1 MPHKAFL
8 VGIFSQPEETATA
21 EELVNEL
28 AELADTLEM
37 EVVGSRVVRI
47 REPNPKLLV
56 GEGKAQEIVQL
67 AENAEADVIVFD
79 DFLTPSQQRNWEQ
92 LSSLAVIDRQEV
104 ILDIFAAH
112 AKTNEATL
120 QVQLAQANYSLPR
133 LKRRWTHLN
142 RQGGKAGGMGAKG
155 EGEQQ
160 LEIDSRVI
168 RNNIAKLKRQ
178 LEEVQQ
184 HRKIQRAKRL
194 RKPVPVA
201 AIVGYTNAGKS
212 SLLNAMTHAGVLS
225 ENKLFATLDP
235 TVRRFRLP
243 GGQDI
248 LLADTVGFIRKLP
261 HTLVE
266 AFKST
271 LEETALADFI
281 IEVCDA
287 SAAGLDD
294 RHETTLNVLDEIGAG
309 DKPIVMVLNKMD
321 LVTEPIEINRL
332 KTRYPDA
339 VFASTINGMGLDE
352 LAERVEAFVD
362 AESKVFSLVIP
373 HDRYGCIT
381 QIRAN
386 CSIISEEY
394 DNDGVHLSVKAP
406 KSQWSFLQTL

>member
-1 MPHKAFL
+1 MESSTFKSGFA
-8 VGIFSQPEETATA
+8 V
-21 EELVNEL
+21 L
-28 AELADTLEM
+28 A
-37 EVVGSRVVRI
+37 G
-47 REPNPKLLV
+47 
-56 GEGKAQEIVQL
+56 
-67 AENAEADVIVFD
+67 
-79 DFLTPSQQRNWEQ
+79 
-92 LSSLAVIDRQEV
+92 
-104 ILDIFAAH
+104 
-112 AKTNEATL
+112 
-120 QVQLAQANYSLPR
+120 LP
-133 LKRRWTHLN
+133 
-142 RQGGKAGGMGAKG
+142 
-155 EGEQQ
+155 
-160 LEIDSRVI
+160 
-168 RNNIAKLKRQ
+168 
-178 LEEVQQ
+178 
-184 HRKIQRAKRL
+184 
-194 RKPVPVA
+194 
-201 AIVGYTNAGKS
+201 NAGKS
-212 SLLNAMTHAGVLS
+212 TLLNCLTGSDIPA
-225 ENKLFATLDP
+225 NDRLFDTLD
-235 TVRRFRLP
+235 TTTRRLRV
-243 GGQDI
+243 DESTEV
-248 LLADTVGFIRKLP
+248 LLSDTVGFIRKLP

-339 VFASTINGMGLDE
+339 VFASTVTGVGLDE

-373 HDRYGCIT
+373 HDRYACVT